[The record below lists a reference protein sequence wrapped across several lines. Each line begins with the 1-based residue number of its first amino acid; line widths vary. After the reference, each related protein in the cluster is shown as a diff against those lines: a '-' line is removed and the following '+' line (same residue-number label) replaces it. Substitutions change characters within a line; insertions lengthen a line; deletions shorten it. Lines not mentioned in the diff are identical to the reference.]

1 LPDTIKNTEDEDK
14 RREKMKSK
22 ATKDS
27 EHDVKVEM
35 KQAEGI
41 EAVFEA
47 ITCLK
52 GLTKI
57 CLPEEGC

>member
-1 LPDTIKNTEDEDK
+1 
-14 RREKMKSK
+14 MKSK